1 MNETSTASWQTDQ
14 VPVGH
19 GLLVPS
25 NGWSFGGHVWRRFDQ
40 HIRASVPGYDALHDC
55 IVDLARG
62 FLGPRRRAC
71 DLGCATGTLTAR
83 LAREFRGAELVGV
96 DIEPAMIAA
105 AKRLS
110 PTRPLYC
117 CEDIRAFE
125 LGELSLAT
133 ACYTLMFLPPE
144 DRLTL
149 LRRVHAAL
157 MPGGALVLAEKV
169 IRRNPVHE
177 ARCQK
182 QHHAFKRRQGLS
194 EQEISNKSESIKGQ
208 LVPLHDDENVAL
220 LEQAGFSD
228 VELVF
233 RAACFDA
240 WIAVP

>member
-1 MNETSTASWQTDQ
+1 MSETSTANWRPDQ

-19 GLLVPS
+19 GLVVPS
-25 NGWSFGGHVWRRFDQ
+25 TGWSFGGNVWRRFDQ

-55 IVDLARG
+55 IVDLAQG

-71 DLGCATGTLTAR
+71 DLGCSTGTLTAR
-83 LAREFRGAELVGV
+83 LAAQFRGAEVVGV

-110 PTRPLYC
+110 PTRPLYH
-117 CEDIRAFE
+117 CEDIRGFE

-133 ACYTLMFLPPE
+133 ACYTLMFLPPC
-144 DRLTL
+144 DRLAL
-149 LRRVHAAL
+149 LKRVRAAL
-157 MPGGALVLAEKV
+157 MPGGAFVLAEKV
-169 IRRNPVHE
+169 VRRDPTHE

-194 EQEISNKSESIKGQ
+194 EQEISNKSESIKGY
-208 LVPLHDDENVAL
+208 LVPLHDDENLSL
-220 LEQAGFSD
+220 LQQAGFNK
-228 VELVF
+228 VELLF

-240 WIAVP
+240 WIALP